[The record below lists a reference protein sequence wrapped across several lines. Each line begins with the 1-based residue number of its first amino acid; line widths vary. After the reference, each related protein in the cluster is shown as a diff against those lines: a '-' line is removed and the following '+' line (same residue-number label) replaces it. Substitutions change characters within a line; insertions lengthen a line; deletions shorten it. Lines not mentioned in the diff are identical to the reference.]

1 MISALLWVLGH
12 TQRIAT
18 IGEKR
23 RTRMKKDRGLL
34 FSLFPPDG
42 ESIIYL
48 DRLVSPRQ
56 PDHSAQSILV
66 SSLGDKKVS
75 MQGCHPIGS
84 PRGVRELSWA
94 FYGGM
99 KEPYEQSNKV
109 DW

>member
-23 RTRMKKDRGLL
+23 RTRMKKDRDFS

-48 DRLVSPRQ
+48 DRLVPPVSRTIRPSP
-56 PDHSAQSILV
+56 
-66 SSLGDKKVS
+66 SLSHLLGIRK
-75 MQGCHPIGS
+75 
-84 PRGVRELSWA
+84 
-94 FYGGM
+94 
-99 KEPYEQSNKV
+99 
-109 DW
+109 

>member
-1 MISALLWVLGH
+1 
-12 TQRIAT
+12 
-18 IGEKR
+18 
-23 RTRMKKDRGLL
+23 MKKDREFS
-34 FSLFPPDG
+34 FSLVAPDG

-48 DRLVSPRQ
+48 DRLVSHVSRS
-56 PDHSAQSILV
+56 HSAQSILV
-66 SSLGDKKVS
+66 SCLGDKKVS
-75 MQGCHPIGS
+75 MQGCHPISS